1 MPEYRA
7 QYIDQRDASNK
18 KTNGE
23 MQLHVR
29 HYTTLLGS
37 FGNGDA
43 QLDRQNA
50 DNQIVLKTG
59 QCEVLLVR
67 Q

>member
-1 MPEYRA
+1 
-7 QYIDQRDASNK
+7 
-18 KTNGE
+18 
-23 MQLHVR
+23 
-29 HYTTLLGS
+29 
-37 FGNGDA
+37 
-43 QLDRQNA
+43 LDRQNA